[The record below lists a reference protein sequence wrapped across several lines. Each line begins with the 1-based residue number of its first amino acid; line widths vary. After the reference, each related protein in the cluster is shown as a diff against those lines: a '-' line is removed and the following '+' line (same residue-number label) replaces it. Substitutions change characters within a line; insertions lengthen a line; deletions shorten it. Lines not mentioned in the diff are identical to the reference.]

1 MELED
6 LEDLVNLRIST
17 EKRFLLHK
25 LSEDAANGPDVH
37 SQTVLLLSQQH
48 FRCAV
53 PESLD
58 FVSERLDGETEGASE
73 SKISDFEGAC
83 LVNEEVLGLE
93 VPVDDPA
100 GVAVVESVA
109 ELVEEEL
116 DLVVAHALL
125 VLAHVFL
132 QVIIH

>member
-17 EKRFLLHK
+17 EKGLLLHK
-25 LSEDAANGPDVH
+25 LSEDAANGPDVD

-48 FRCAV
+48 FRCTV
-53 PESLD
+53 PESFD

-83 LVNEEVLGLE
+83 LVNEKVLGLE

-109 ELVEEEL
+109 ELEEEEL